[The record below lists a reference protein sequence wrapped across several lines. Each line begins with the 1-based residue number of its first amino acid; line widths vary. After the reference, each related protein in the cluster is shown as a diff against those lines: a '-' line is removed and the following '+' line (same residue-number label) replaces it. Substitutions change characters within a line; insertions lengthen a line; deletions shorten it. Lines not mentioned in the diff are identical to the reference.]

1 MGVPAPMRR
10 VPLLAALLV
19 CLIAE
24 ALPASAASWTTAPS
38 MAEARETFAAA
49 MLPDGRVLLTGG
61 KNAGTV
67 SSTEIYDPVRNTVT
81 SAGSL
86 TTGRW
91 RHTAT
96 LLRDGRVLVAG
107 GATTGDVPVASVEI
121 YDPSTGLWS
130 AGPPLATARQ
140 LHRATVLPDGRV
152 LVSGG
157 LGGSGVALMS
167 AELFDPGSNSWSS
180 AGSMVYARQVH
191 AATLLPSGKV
201 LVAGGS
207 TTSSSTATCELY
219 DPALNS
225 WTLTGSLNVGRYEHV
240 AVLMAS
246 GKVLTAGGYNT
257 GSLYLSSAE
266 IYDPSTGVWTTTG
279 SLTTTRMLFAG
290 VLLPDGRV
298 LVNGG
303 YNAGTAHASAEIFNP
318 SSGTWSSGGSMSSG
332 RLAQEMVVLLNGKVL
347 VAGGASLAP
356 AYSASLDI
364 FDPNVG
370 VWTSA
375 GAMSGART
383 AVTTVPLPNGKVLAV
398 GGQSGAVIKVV
409 AELYDPALNSWSL
422 ANPMATPRM
431 SPGSALL
438 SDGRVLMA
446 AGQDNTGPDTVM
458 NKSEIYDPV
467 SGNWTPTGDMGAARY
482 NFPMVLLPNDKV
494 LAAGGANIGDS
505 FSASELYDPAAGSWS
520 PTGSMSVKRYRH
532 SLTILP
538 DGKVLA
544 VGGRNTA
551 SLASCELYDPVT
563 GTWTVTG
570 SMATPRYDHTATLL
584 FNGKVLVTGGYQT
597 PATYLQSAELY
608 DPAAGT
614 WSAAA
619 ALGVTRIAH
628 SAALLPSGKV
638 LVSGGYN
645 AGQTHATSVVYDPVK
660 NAWAVGPT
668 LLAARN
674 GQSMAAL
681 PDGGVLLVGGSDF
694 VGPLASAE
702 KAFFSEYDQR
712 LVPAFRPVI
721 ASVNGSSSF
730 PVVVSTT
737 GRNTVYGSTFTGRSW
752 QGVEPPRVTLRAALA
767 GDWGSTLASPRVVDL
782 SSTVFEASWSSG
794 DLSFRIPAG
803 VPPGY
808 YQLRVHAGAFLS
820 DAKLV
825 RLPSADFA
833 AGTVAAAG
841 FADVSSGS
849 LVVRW
854 GATVRSG
861 TEFHVQLSTF
871 SDFSVILA
879 STDTYDTRA
888 PFTGL
893 TPSKTYHARLR
904 AGTSGTYVGLSS
916 TRTAVVLPSGCFSGF
931 DVRKDGAS
939 DFTTIQAALDALP
952 RALSTTT
959 CVVLRDTQT
968 YVEAVV
974 VAGFTNNAYR
984 LKIMGDPSFTS
995 TAPVVTPP
1003 GASFAGFDVRR
1014 ASVTLANLKVLS
1026 PDNEM
1031 YGVRATSPSLL
1042 VSSVGVRIAEN
1053 LITHSGA
1060 DIASGVLLSS
1070 SSEISDSDIYAKFMD
1085 AIHLSGGGSL
1095 VLRSTATGVA
1105 SQRVAVRMTANSGS
1119 VVSDSWF
1126 VGRIQFDNGTQG
1138 NQVLRSTV
1146 NGGVVVAYSS
1156 STVLKDLYVHQIW
1169 SWPGVWVLY
1178 STATR
1183 IESSVIVSTQP
1194 PAVSVSSGNVG
1205 FTMLSSSLLGAGIPD
1220 TGVRLDLGT
1229 LNTGIVSVSSCAIQP
1244 SSRGIDVSAQASGFQ
1259 LQLSSIT
1266 FSLPTAAGA
1275 TGIRFLSGT
1284 FVSTISLT
1292 SFSDAG
1298 ITTNVDGS
1306 ALGAASRITMMSATG
1321 VGAGPVFESDP
1332 LGVVDWPNYAIT
1344 PAAFVGLSSY
1354 SLTAQWTTT
1363 FPEGTLY
1370 YAQLSTVSDFTSIG
1384 FSSNT
1389 LGLSAAFTT
1398 LDAQTTYYAR
1408 VAYAPGGPF
1417 TLLGATRTLSVPPSQ
1432 AGAPT
1437 PTVLGVSS
1445 ISWTWTLLPG
1455 ATGYDVFQASSGVLL
1470 ANVAA
1475 PPYIQQGLLPNA
1487 THGLVLRGQNIS
1499 GPGPLSPSATA
1510 WTLASPPTGLGAAV
1524 YITSAA
1530 LHWGWNSNPAWTI
1543 AQLERSTDSTAFTE
1557 RFGGA
1562 ATTYLDSSLQECS
1575 TYQYRVRYRN
1585 LAGESTAYDAYLQF
1599 VTSGT
1604 LPTAPGGFTADSL
1617 AGRIIRLSWEPSP
1630 SLSVLEYR
1638 LYWDNG
1644 TGTVDYGSP
1653 LAVLSSTVTSF
1664 TTGSLVDGTVYRF
1677 GLRAYNHC
1685 AVEDTNTRV
1694 AAQAVAMESLTGVKA
1709 AIKVPQS
1716 GKRIKGNRVT
1726 VMAELTLGSE
1736 SGTKQVL
1743 FQYRAAGGIAWTSI
1757 VAANANHPNP
1767 DLEAPYFVHW
1777 DVTGLANGDY
1787 ELRAQATDVYAAVD
1801 SSPAIITI
1809 SVTNDPVE
1817 FDISE
1822 TSQGGGKVKKE
1833 QVVYQSVA
1841 NTVQAADEGTA
1852 QTTKVLI
1859 PADALSASTVA
1870 VAVTNNPA
1878 ALPALPT
1885 GIESAGASVEITL
1898 SNGQS
1903 QLSSGKT
1910 ATVTLSYKDD
1920 DDNGIVD
1927 GTTCRA
1933 DRLVVYAH
1941 DTAGGEWRKEGAAS
1955 VDRTAKTVSAPTPHF
1970 SFFALVVPT
1979 SSDLSALRIYPSP
1992 FRPNNDSADDGVPYN
2007 PSDANSGII
2016 FENLPNGSKIRVYT
2030 VTGQLV
2036 ARFDAG
2042 TSGKVQWDAS
2052 NDDGGQVASG
2062 VYLAVVSAPGQKEV
2076 VRKIAIIR

>member
-1 MGVPAPMRR
+1 
-10 VPLLAALLV
+10 
-19 CLIAE
+19 
-24 ALPASAASWTTAPS
+24 

-81 SAGSL
+81 SAGAL

-107 GATTGDVPVASVEI
+107 GATTGDVPVASVEL
-121 YDPSTGLWS
+121 YDPATGLWS

-152 LVSGG
+152 LISGG
-157 LGGSGVALMS
+157 LNGAGTALMS
-167 AELFDPGSNSWSS
+167 AELFDPGSNGWSS

-191 AATLLPSGKV
+191 AAALLPSGKV

-246 GKVLTAGGYNT
+246 GKVLTAGGYST

-356 AYSASLDI
+356 AYSASLDL

-375 GAMSGART
+375 GAMSGVRT

-398 GGQSGAVIKVV
+398 GGQSGAVVKDV

-446 AGQDNTGPDTVM
+446 AGQDQTGPDTVTS
-458 NKSEIYDPV
+458 KSEIYDPV

-494 LAAGGANIGDS
+494 LAAGGANITDS
-505 FSASELYDPAAGSWS
+505 FSASELYDPAAGTWS
-520 PTGSMSVKRYRH
+520 PTGGMSVKRYRH

-551 SLASCELYDPVT
+551 SLSSCELYDPVT

-628 SAALLPSGKV
+628 TAALLPSGKV

-645 AGQTHATSVVYDPVK
+645 AGQTHPTSAVYDPVK

-674 GQSMAAL
+674 GQSMVAL

-721 ASVNGSSSF
+721 ASVNGSSSY

-752 QGVEPPRVTLRAALA
+752 QGVEPPRVTLRAMQA
-767 GDWGSTLASPRVVDL
+767 GDWGATLASPRVVDL

-825 RLPSADFA
+825 RLPAVDFSG
-833 AGTVAAAG
+833 GTVAAAG
-841 FADVSSGS
+841 FTDVSSGS

-861 TEFHVQLSTF
+861 TEFLVQLSTAA
-871 SDFSVILA
+871 DFGALQA
-879 STDTYDTRA
+879 STGSYDSR
-888 PFTGL
+888 
-893 TPSKTYHARLR
+893 
-904 AGTSGTYVGLSS
+904 V
-916 TRTAVVLPSGCFSGF
+916 
-931 DVRKDGAS
+931 
-939 DFTTIQAALDALP
+939 
-952 RALSTTT
+952 
-959 CVVLRDTQT
+959 
-968 YVEAVV
+968 
-974 VAGFTNNAYR
+974 
-984 LKIMGDPSFTS
+984 
-995 TAPVVTPP
+995 
-1003 GASFAGFDVRR
+1003 SFAG
-1014 ASVTLANLKVLS
+1014 
-1026 PDNEM
+1026 
-1031 YGVRATSPSLL
+1031 
-1042 VSSVGVRIAEN
+1042 
-1053 LITHSGA
+1053 
-1060 DIASGVLLSS
+1060 
-1070 SSEISDSDIYAKFMD
+1070 
-1085 AIHLSGGGSL
+1085 
-1095 VLRSTATGVA
+1095 
-1105 SQRVAVRMTANSGS
+1105 
-1119 VVSDSWF
+1119 
-1126 VGRIQFDNGTQG
+1126 
-1138 NQVLRSTV
+1138 
-1146 NGGVVVAYSS
+1146 
-1156 STVLKDLYVHQIW
+1156 
-1169 SWPGVWVLY
+1169 
-1178 STATR
+1178 
-1183 IESSVIVSTQP
+1183 
-1194 PAVSVSSGNVG
+1194 
-1205 FTMLSSSLLGAGIPD
+1205 
-1220 TGVRLDLGT
+1220 
-1229 LNTGIVSVSSCAIQP
+1229 
-1244 SSRGIDVSAQASGFQ
+1244 
-1259 LQLSSIT
+1259 LQS
-1266 FSLPTAAGA
+1266 
-1275 TGIRFLSGT
+1275 
-1284 FVSTISLT
+1284 
-1292 SFSDAG
+1292 
-1298 ITTNVDGS
+1298 
-1306 ALGAASRITMMSATG
+1306 
-1321 VGAGPVFESDP
+1321 
-1332 LGVVDWPNYAIT
+1332 
-1344 PAAFVGLSSY
+1344 
-1354 SLTAQWTTT
+1354 
-1363 FPEGTLY
+1363 
-1370 YAQLSTVSDFTSIG
+1370 
-1384 FSSNT
+1384 
-1389 LGLSAAFTT
+1389 
-1398 LDAQTTYYAR
+1398 QTTYYAR
-1408 VAYAPGGPF
+1408 LALTAGGPYAPLGSTC
-1417 TLLGATRTLSVPPSQ
+1417 TLPVPPSQ
-1432 AGAPT
+1432 AGT
-1437 PTVLGVSS
+1437 PTAAVLGISS
-1445 ISWTWTLLPG
+1445 ISWTWSLLPG
-1455 ATGYDVFQASSGVLL
+1455 ATGYEVFQASSGILL

-1487 THGLVLRGQNIS
+1487 TYGFVLRGCNVS
-1499 GPGPLSPSATA
+1499 GAGPLSPSATA
-1510 WTLASPPTGLGAAV
+1510 WTLAAPPTGIAATLF
-1524 YITSAA
+1524 ITSAA
-1530 LHWGWNSNPAWTI
+1530 LHWSWNSNPAWTL
-1543 AQLERSTDSTAFTE
+1543 AQLERSTDSAVYSE
-1557 RFGGA
+1557 RLSAA
-1562 ATTYLDSSLQECS
+1562 ATTHLDTGLQACS

-1585 LAGESTAYDAYLQF
+1585 IAGEATATDALQF
-1599 VTSGT
+1599 VTAGST
-1604 LPTAPGGFTADSL
+1604 PLAPGSL
-1617 AGRIIRLSWEPSP
+1617 SAESLSGRRIGLLWEPAS
-1630 SLSVLEYR
+1630 SGDAVEYR

-1653 LAVLSSTVTSF
+1653 FAVLSSTVTSF
-1664 TTGSLVDGTVYRF
+1664 TTGALVDGTVYRF
-1677 GLRAYNHC
+1677 GLRAYNRC
-1685 AVEDTNTRV
+1685 ALEDSNTRV

-1736 SGTKQVL
+1736 GQTKQVL
-1743 FQYRAAGGIAWTSI
+1743 FQYRAAGGVAWTDI

-1777 DVTGLANGDY
+1777 DVTGLAAGDY
-1787 ELRAQATDVYAAVD
+1787 ELRAQATDVYSAVD
-1801 SSPAIITI
+1801 AAPAIITI
-1809 SVTNDPVE
+1809 SVTNAPVD

-1841 NTVQAADEGTA
+1841 NTVQAADEGSA

-1870 VAVTNNPA
+1870 VAVTNNPS
-1878 ALPALPT
+1878 ALPILPT

-1920 DDNGIVD
+1920 NDDGIVD
-1927 GTTCRA
+1927 GTSCRA

-1992 FRPNNDSADDGVPYN
+1992 FRPNNDSTDDGVPYD
-2007 PSDANSGII
+2007 PSNANSGII
-2016 FENLPNGSKIRVYT
+2016 FENLPNSSKIRVYT

-2036 ARFDAG
+2036 AHFDAG

-2052 NDDGGQVASG
+2052 NDEGGQVASG